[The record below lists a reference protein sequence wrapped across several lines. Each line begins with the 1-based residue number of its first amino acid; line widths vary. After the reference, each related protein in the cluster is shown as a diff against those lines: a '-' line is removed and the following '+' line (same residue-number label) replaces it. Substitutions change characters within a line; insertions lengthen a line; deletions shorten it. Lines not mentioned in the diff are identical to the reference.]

1 MRAGLPGIFRC
12 FLFYFCNILLFT
24 LWDIIFS
31 LHYSLK
37 ISSGERGELNL
48 FNCPLLAT
56 LDLRRHTKNAL
67 PIHSSPIGNRR
78 LFAYIKRF
86 CCHFLL
92 YLISWI
98 FSFSGPLTNINY
110 LYSFLLSHF
119 FVDNGQTI
127 SCLSLPKHFV
137 SVLWEKFVVYCLQTC
152 TFSIALV
159 SFTAY
164 MPFVLINPTHR
175 NMCIWEWGLSLAGL
189 LLWMARVWSAAAP
202 TSVLPTASSYGS
214 RWYQLSEHT
223 RVR

>member
-1 MRAGLPGIFRC
+1 MGYYFFTPL
-12 FLFYFCNILLFT
+12 FLENKQWGEGGAQSVQLS
-24 LWDIIFS
+24 IIGYPRPS
-31 LHYSLK
+31 TAHK
-37 ISSGERGELNL
+37 K
-48 FNCPLLAT
+48 C
-56 LDLRRHTKNAL
+56 